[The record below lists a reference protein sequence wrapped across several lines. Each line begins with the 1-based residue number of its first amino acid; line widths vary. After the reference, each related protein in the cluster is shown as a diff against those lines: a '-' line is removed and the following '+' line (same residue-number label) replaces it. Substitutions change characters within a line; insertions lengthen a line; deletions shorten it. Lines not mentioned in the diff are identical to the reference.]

1 MIPVQHTIL
10 YLSNIVRKE
19 KLQLEMLE
27 QLEIFQIFIQNF
39 IIYFRYRLIAMAIV

>member
-27 QLEIFQIFIQNF
+27 QLEIFPDFHSEFHYLFPI
-39 IIYFRYRLIAMAIV
+39 